1 MAKDFIRIG
10 GEIVSAPLNENFRR
24 LRNDISVANAN
35 LVFSDT
41 DGIKNTLDDMY
52 SIEEPENA
60 QVCYVVSSG
69 EMYRYATGDHEWHKI
84 MDIGQTFRQGFLN
97 SGAVVLEGNITLKA
111 GSLTTLVI
119 PRMLVYFKNKA
130 GDSRYLKGMYLLE
143 EAEVDIESKIS
154 GANAYSILTDE
165 LGNYTIDTGMPKTDV
180 PSKVYLGTFLV
191 DNDGHIIPD
200 FIYTLPDMAY
210 TADRGHFLMQ
220 GGQAEGCNL
229 GPGNN
234 GAQVSRAA
242 GFYYDE
248 GINFPVGLTENFP
261 IDTDNGANFDLK
273 AYDAED
279 NVSKL
284 FYMTPYEPL
293 ENGLRVSENGLIVN
307 KYWDNENKRLAD
319 VPKDRFT
326 IQQHLVTPNGQN
338 IILYGTVLYNSIT
351 DAVSN
356 LNSQFGLTIYFPY
369 VEATRIVV
377 GNVDEFDTDKL
388 DCCQFFTLGHLSQI
402 GTITPEFSDSA
413 FRLYSGD
420 ANDTTPSS
428 LRFLL
433 GDLQPDENDDVYN
446 LAVLPYNGKRK
457 LFYGTSKYIKDD
469 DIVETITEEDKKRK
483 VDHRGGYY
491 IADNN
496 DLNDALARI
505 DALEQEIWAPHDS
518 ARERWEQ
525 SARYRL
531 FTLEQ
536 QGDSQAITLADH
548 KTRLET
554 LEDNRVR
561 KETSINNYALGDLTD
576 PSVIKAI
583 VLETGDI
590 QEGYGKGS
598 VKNEWYTDG
607 KVASHPDVVKG
618 VEHAGLMSDSEK
630 GAIGHIKVNPHNIS
644 TDDINVL
651 TDTRKVFV
659 SPEQEMRI
667 RADYLPD
674 NTKEVIKNLEESTL
688 KGIGIDYYLGNSTE
702 PGEGPFHLG
711 SIKNIQFFQDGVDL
725 SLSEDGESLLVEVLG
740 QMDEDTVMFKHRYAT
755 LEIENPDE
763 YGGYVDNAINA
774 EYASFVGGVEEATA
788 NQYYGTDELG
798 TVGIFDLPGRVTTA
812 TKDDFG
818 NELGDAEIDK
828 ITFELIPGLVER
840 EHLSDE
846 LYDDLKEK
854 YQVVYDGGELRS
866 ATIDTFKFGNNLE
879 VTVSGTT
886 ATINATGEG
895 GSVGEVSF
903 ANLKDV
909 DVTYTGAEGK
919 VLVVND
925 KGTGVTLGN
934 LPSVDE
940 YMLKGVYVDKK
951 KPSYVKQA
959 ILADTAT
966 LALKANN
973 SLAVN
978 DKVVDDTKTTN
989 AYLWTASKI
998 ISNTSSQIASEGV
1011 NTYSGTTV
1019 PSDSLGKNGD
1029 IYILI
1034 EG

>member
-52 SIEEPENA
+52 AIQEPENA

-69 EMYRYATGDHEWHKI
+69 EMYRYATGDNEWHKI

-97 SGAVVLEGNITLKA
+97 SGAVVLEGNITLKPD
-111 GSLTTLVI
+111 SLTTLII
-119 PRMLVYFKNKA
+119 PRMLVYFKNKT
-130 GDSRYLKGMYLLE
+130 GDNRYLKGMYLLE
-143 EAEVDIESKIS
+143 EAELNIEGRTS

-165 LGNYTIDTGMPKTDV
+165 FGHYTIDTGMPKTDV
-180 PSKVYLGTFLV
+180 PSKIYLGTFLV
-191 DNDGHIIPD
+191 DNDNHIIPD

-210 TADRGHFLMQ
+210 TADRGHFLMK

-229 GPGNN
+229 GPGNS

-248 GINFPVGLTENFP
+248 GINFPIGLTENFP

-273 AYDAED
+273 SYAAED
-279 NVSKL
+279 NVSKI

-293 ENGLRVSENGLIVN
+293 ENGLSVSETGLIVN

-338 IILYGTVLYNSIT
+338 IMLYGTSLYNSIT

-369 VEATRIVV
+369 VEATRVVV
-377 GNVDEFDTDKL
+377 GNVDDFDTDKL

-413 FRLYSGD
+413 FRLYSGEPS
-420 ANDTTPSS
+420 DTTPSS
-428 LRFLL
+428 LRFIL
-433 GDLQPDENDDVYN
+433 GDLQQDKNDDVYN
-446 LAVLPYNGKRK
+446 LSILPYHGKRK
-457 LFYGTSKYIKDD
+457 LFYGTSKYINDD
-469 DIVETITEEDKKRK
+469 KIIDTVIEEDKERK
-483 VDHRGGYY
+483 IDHRGGYY
-491 IADNN
+491 LADNN
-496 DLNDALARI
+496 DLNDALVRI
-505 DALEQEIWAPHDS
+505 DALEQEIWAPYDS
-518 ARERWEQ
+518 SFERWEQ

-531 FTLEQ
+531 FTLEK
-536 QGDSQAITLADH
+536 QGDTQATTLTDH
-548 KTRLET
+548 TTRIEA

-561 KETSINNYALGDLTD
+561 KETSINNYTLGDLTD
-576 PSVIKAI
+576 PSI
-583 VLETGDI
+583 VKTITLETGDI
-590 QEGYGKGS
+590 QEGFGQGA
-598 VKNEWYTDG
+598 VKNEWYTDE
-607 KVASHPDVVKG
+607 KVAKHADVVKS
-618 VEHAGLMSDSEK
+618 VAHADNQSIYEN
-630 GAIGHIKVNPHNIS
+630 AIGHIKTNPHNIS
-644 TDDINVL
+644 TDDLNIL
-651 TDTRKVFV
+651 PDTTKVFV
-659 SPEQEMRI
+659 TPEEEMRI
-667 RADYLPD
+667 RAEYLPD
-674 NTKEVIKNLEESTL
+674 DTKQALKDLDAKSL
-688 KGIGIDYYLGNSTE
+688 KGIGIDYYLGNSKD

-711 SIKNIQFFQDGVDL
+711 DIKNIQFFQDGVDL
-725 SLSEDGESLLVEVLG
+725 SLSEDGSSLLVEVLG

-755 LEIENPDE
+755 IEIEHPDE

-774 EYASFVGGVEEATA
+774 EYASFVGGVEEATPS
-788 NQYYGTDELG
+788 QYYGTNEIG

-818 NELGDAEIDK
+818 NDLGDTEIDK
-828 ITFELIPGLVER
+828 ITFELIPGLIER

-846 LYDDLKEK
+846 LFETLTDK

-866 ATIDTFKFGNNLE
+866 ATIDTFKFGNNLS
-879 VTVSGTT
+879 VSVEGTT

-895 GSVGEVSF
+895 TGVGEVSF
-903 ANLKDV
+903 ANLNDV

-925 KGTGVTLGN
+925 KGTGITLGN

-940 YMLKGVYVDKK
+940 YMLKGVYVDKT
-951 KPSYVKQA
+951 KPTYVKQA

-966 LALKANN
+966 VALSANN
-973 SLAVN
+973 SLKVN

-989 AYLWTASKI
+989 AYLWTAEKI
-998 ISNTSSQIASEGV
+998 VSNTSSQIANEGV
-1011 NTYSGTTV
+1011 NTYSGTSV

-1034 EG
+1034 ES